1 MDINIFN
8 SALNTIRSNLKNINY
23 ALPFNKDT
31 AGHIYS
37 AFVFS
42 TIISIS
48 RLHGNNVTFH
58 NQNGQATG
66 TFIQRKSPGNI
77 HSNANQYTYAQISN
91 RHTSYD
97 LHIGIQVHGKSRVM
111 HECDLALLC
120 NTISERCISRK
131 IDPDHSNLR
140 MFIEC
145 KYRTN
150 DLILDV
156 GRSFIGL
163 ATEFSNSKIGILVSN
178 RNLLSITNLMKH
190 YNSKQL
196 YFLNIDTDYSEAHD
210 YNYLF
215 HLLYIILN
223 YKKKLHTEKIR
234 LIRLPKKP

>member
-23 ALPFNKDT
+23 ALPLNKDA

-42 TIISIS
+42 TIIRIS
-48 RLHGNNVTFH
+48 RHLKYKVTFL
-58 NQNGQATG
+58 NSTG
-66 TFIQRKSPGNI
+66 LAKEIFKQRKAPGYI
-77 HSNANQYTYAQISN
+77 YSNTNQYTYARISN
-91 RHTSYD
+91 ADISYD
-97 LHIGIQVHGKSRVM
+97 LHMGIQVHGKSSVM
-111 HECDLALLC
+111 HECDLALLLS
-120 NTISERCISRK
+120 TISEKCISRE
-131 IDPDHSNLR
+131 IDPVHSNLR

-150 DLILDV
+150 GLILDI

-163 ATEFSNSKIGILVSN
+163 ATEFSNSKIGILISN
-178 RNLLSITNLMKH
+178 KNLLSITNLMKH

-210 YNYLF
+210 YNHF
-215 HLLYIILN
+215 FRLLYTILN
-223 YKKKLHTEKIR
+223 HKKKLHTEKIR
-234 LIRLPKKP
+234 FIRLPKKP